1 MCVGGESTKQVGGTG
16 YTDLH
21 KGQKS
26 GTTEFDSAIL
36 AIEIPLLRSS
46 YCIESSRKLTWASI
60 QAKSLSHTILD
71 NVNTWES
78 FMSFVTLLS

>member
-1 MCVGGESTKQVGGTG
+1 MGGTG
-16 YTDLH
+16 YIDLR

-46 YCIESSRKLTWASI
+46 IALNPAE
-60 QAKSLSHTILD
+60 
-71 NVNTWES
+71 N
-78 FMSFVTLLS
+78 